1 MNENQDGD
9 KILSAGVYEKAKRK
23 DSSYAKAVI
32 EFVITEGFT
41 LFEISGFKKKFY
53 INYLNNQNVINFG
66 ISLEITKTSGIKS
79 LSLGVHLYLKGDRIF
94 SNSLSFTKFSGLSH
108 IFPFSGI

>member
-23 DSSYAKAVI
+23 DSAWAKAGI
-32 EFVITEGFT
+32 AFAITEGFT
-41 LFEISGFKKKFY
+41 LFEISGFKKRFY
-53 INYLNNQNVINFG
+53 INCLINQNVIDFG
-66 ISLEITKTSGIKS
+66 IFLKITKTSGIKS

-94 SNSLSFTKFSGLSH
+94 SNSLSFTKFSGLNH
-108 IFPFSGI
+108 VFPFSGI